1 MYKRLIAVM
10 LSCSLLGV
18 SGLAQAD
25 DDRGHDR
32 GRHEHR
38 DKHHGKDR
46 RDHDRGRH
54 EWRGARDDH
63 RDWRHDR
70 RGPPPRIVVERHYH
84 QAPRYAPPRH
94 YQRWSRG
101 EYVPVP
107 YRGGHYV
114 VTDYRARH
122 LAPPPRGSHWISV
135 GSDYFLIGMATG
147 MVLQSVLSQ

>member
-10 LSCSLLGV
+10 LSGSLLGV

-25 DDRGHDR
+25 DHRGHDR
-32 GRHEHR
+32 GRHEQR
-38 DKHHGKDR
+38 DKHHGHDR
-46 RDHDRGRH
+46 RDHDRH
-54 EWRGARDDH
+54 EWRGARHDH
-63 RDWRHDR
+63 RDWRHER
-70 RGPPPRIVVERHYH
+70 RGPPPRVVVERHYH

-94 YQRWSRG
+94 YHRWSRG
-101 EYVPVP
+101 EYVPAP